1 MINTPTTTVTILG
14 GAPTEDEWGD
24 PVEGSDA
31 IAAGVP
37 CAIHEQRRIV
47 APEHTGA
54 PMAVRFWT
62 GYLPHGTAV
71 NGAQRLRD
79 DRTGAVYLIDHVSTP
94 AHPGRPQDVQ
104 LDLRTV
110 S

>member
-1 MINTPTTTVTILG
+1 VINTPTTTVAILG
-14 GAPTEDEWGD
+14 GTASESEWGD
-24 PVEGSDA
+24 PVEGSEV
-31 IAAGVP
+31 IRSGLP

-47 APEHTGA
+47 APEHTSA

-71 NGAQRLRD
+71 SGAQRLRD
-79 DRTGAVYLIDHVSTP
+79 ERSGTVYLIDHVSTP

-110 S
+110 Q